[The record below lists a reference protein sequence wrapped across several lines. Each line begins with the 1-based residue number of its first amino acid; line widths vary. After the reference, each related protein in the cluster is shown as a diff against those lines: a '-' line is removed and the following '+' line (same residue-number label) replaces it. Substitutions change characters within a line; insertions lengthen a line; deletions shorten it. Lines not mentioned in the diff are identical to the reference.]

1 INGGNLIAMQPSNI
15 LKIESLSDGWC
26 DKDHV
31 LLHACFQ
38 LLSDF
43 VEKEM
48 LPMDKHLDWKADND
62 CKKARKSIE
71 ELYAWWQEFKKT
83 VDEKSYTFKED
94 IDNYQHENEMLKKLI
109 DVRMYMW
116 T

>member
-1 INGGNLIAMQPSNI
+1 MQPSNI
-15 LKIESLSDGWC
+15 LNIESLDEGWC

-31 LLHACFQ
+31 MLHACFQ

-48 LPMDKHLDWKADND
+48 RVNDFPDWNANEAA
-62 CKKARKSIE
+62 KKAKEEIE
-71 ELYAWWQEFKKT
+71 ELYAWWQEWKNEDSHKSNSFRE
-83 VDEKSYTFKED
+83 DEKQYYKE
-94 IDNYQHENEMLKKLI
+94 NQMLKRLI
-109 DVRMYMW
+109 DVRMFMW